1 MIQARFLMDWN
12 GTSKRQQVK
21 DVDVLFREPVVTGNT
36 TMQIVAGGPGQQV
49 EAIKLGDSG
58 LINQAKRSIWIESP
72 YFVPDDSLLDA
83 LTIAANAGVDVRIMV
98 PKKTNQSLMAKASQ
112 FYLNQVVANG
122 GQAFLYEEGFLHAK
136 TIVVDGKYVSTG
148 TANFDIRSFKLN
160 FEVAAFLYDHHLGK
174 TFQKLFLADMERA
187 MPYTQKVIKAKKRP
201 ARLAEELS
209 RLLAPIL

>member
-1 MIQARFLMDWN
+1 
-12 GTSKRQQVK
+12 
-21 DVDVLFREPVVTGNT
+21 
-36 TMQIVAGGPGQQV
+36 
-49 EAIKLGDSG
+49 AIKLGYLG

>member
-49 EAIKLGDSG
+49 EAIKLGYLG

-174 TFQKLFLADMERA
+174 TFLADMERA